1 MNYKIMMLK
10 KSIMMLVAIVA
21 LGWLVMWLWNWI
33 VPSLF
38 IGAHSIDYLRAI
50 GLLVLCRIL
59 FGGFHGHDHGG
70 WHHHK
75 HMQRWE
81 KMTDEEKEKFKRGFF
96 RGKHRD

>member
-1 MNYKIMMLK
+1 MNYKLMFLK
-10 KSIMMLVAIVA
+10 RTILMLVAIVA
-21 LGWLVMWLWNWI
+21 LGGLVMWLWNWI

-59 FGGFHGHDHGG
+59 FGGFHGHGG
-70 WHHHK
+70 WHHHR

-81 KMTDEEKEKFKRGFF
+81 KMTDEEKEKFQQGMGF
-96 RGKHRD
+96 RARHRD

>member
-21 LGWLVMWLWNWI
+21 LGWLVMLLWNWI

-38 IGAHSIDYLRAI
+38 IDAHPIDYLRAI

-59 FGGFHGHDHGG
+59 FGGFHGHGG
-70 WHHHK
+70 LHHPR
-75 HMQRWE
+75 HMHRWE
-81 KMTDEEKEKFKRGFF
+81 KMTDEEKEKFKQGIGFPTKPNKF
-96 RGKHRD
+96 